1 MIESGKQ
8 QVLGLDNNCKCLD
21 WCRLC
26 GTDKAIKEVPHSF
39 HVSTP
44 AAKAQTSVLE
54 VSTKIGKVKHHAF
67 ALSKLNFIF
76 CFIFGMVWT
85 SRAWVS
91 NNELLHAILL
101 FVSVL

>member
-1 MIESGKQ
+1 MIESGRQ

-76 CFIFGMVWT
+76 CFIFGMV
-85 SRAWVS
+85 SV
-91 NNELLHAILL
+91 LLL
-101 FVSVL
+101 FFNFNPHGVDIKSLGLKQ